1 MKTVLASIVLGC
13 CVFAGRFLS
22 VTCRRSPV
30 HHRRRVGDPCAS
42 SDDTTANA
50 RSQTFSLKKITGIIQ
65 FLIHDHHLCKNTKKI
80 HYHEVDAV
88 KNVIVISNNMV

>member
-50 RSQTFSLKKITGIIQ
+50 RSQTFSLKKQVKPRFT
-65 FLIHDHHLCKNTKKI
+65 KNTQKFL
-80 HYHEVDAV
+80 
-88 KNVIVISNNMV
+88 KNLGFFENF